1 MKPIEKA
8 KQLGKFLDAVQEV
21 VEATGEIVEH
31 QASLSDY
38 HKLLRKAEAKKKAI
52 DQKLKAQKGECDRL
66 ESEILRLLAMQRE
79 QGLAPTAKM
88 KDGTVYT
95 EGHRTPWDGLD
106 QPAVIQALIKLKLP
120 EFLGNPLYRQMK
132 TEWGKVEDA
141 PKGLRDL
148 LIVKD
153 VPYLSV
159 TKGG

>member
-1 MKPIEKA
+1 
-8 KQLGKFLDAVQEV
+8 
-21 VEATGEIVEH
+21 
-31 QASLSDY
+31 
-38 HKLLRKAEAKKKAI
+38 
-52 DQKLKAQKGECDRL
+52 
-66 ESEILRLLAMQRE
+66 MQRE

>member
-1 MKPIEKA
+1 MTTTNDGLGFLELH
-8 KQLGKFLDAVQEV
+8 KQ
-21 VEATGEIVEH
+21 
-31 QASLSDY
+31 
-38 HKLLRKAEAKKKAI
+38 LRKAEAKKKAMEG
-52 DQKLKAQKGECDRL
+52 KLKEQKAEIGRL
-66 ESEILRLLAMQRE
+66 ETELLRLLAMQRE

>member
-1 MKPIEKA
+1 MKPTPNT
-8 KQLGKFLDAVQEV
+8 FQEAAT
-21 VEATGEIVEH
+21 EAIRERNVNTFPPL
-31 QASLSDY
+31 ALSDY

-95 EGHRTPWDGLD
+95 EAHRTPWDGLD
-106 QPAVIQALIKLKLP
+106 QPAVIQALIKLKMP
-120 EFLGNPLYRQMK
+120 EFLGKPLYGQMK

-141 PKGLRDL
+141 PKALREL

-159 TKGG
+159 TKKGE